1 MVFYELGNGCDS
13 CETLPSNSN
22 INMLEQNSF
31 SPGSSMGSVMG
42 SSMGSSMG
50 MPYGTQN
57 NVQKQYN
64 NSGMQSS
71 YGGAQVTQQYQQ
83 PTQQQAQQ
91 TNQPTMMLVPATT
104 VSTTT
109 TSNGQIVK
117 QVTVPNTVAIPSP
130 NSVPATI
137 KNALAVNEGFTDGT
151 MATQQHNSKM
161 WIVLG
166 LVIFSALAGNECCK
180 YFLNKSLQLNDGS
193 PMYYVAYLC
202 VAILLA
208 YASYTYSSKL

>member
-1 MVFYELGNGCDS
+1 MVFYELGNGCDT
-13 CETLPSNSN
+13 CETVSPLNSNN
-22 INMLEQNSF
+22 INMQ
-31 SPGSSMGSVMG
+31 GDMGMG
-42 SSMGSSMG
+42 MGVSASSMG

-64 NSGMQSS
+64 NTGMQSG
-71 YGGAQVTQQYQQ
+71 YGSQQMQQTQQTQHYQPQQSQQ
-83 PTQQQAQQ
+83 PQYTQQA
-91 TNQPTMMLVPATT
+91 TQPSMVLVPATT

-117 QVTVPNTVAIPSP
+117 QVTMPNTVAIPSH
-130 NSVPATI
+130 NSVAATV
-137 KNALAVNEGFTDGT
+137 KTEGFTDGT
-151 MATQQHNSKM
+151 LSNQNYASQHNSKM

-193 PMYYVAYLC
+193 PLYYVAYLF

-208 YASYTYSSKL
+208 YASYTYSTKP

>member
-1 MVFYELGNGCDS
+1 MVFYELGNGCDT
-13 CETLPSNSN
+13 CETVSPLNSNN
-22 INMLEQNSF
+22 INMQ
-31 SPGSSMGSVMG
+31 GDMGMG
-42 SSMGSSMG
+42 MGVSASSMG

-64 NSGMQSS
+64 NTGMQSG
-71 YGGAQVTQQYQQ
+71 YGSQQTQQTQHYQQ
-83 PTQQQAQQ
+83 QQQPHA
-91 TNQPTMMLVPATT
+91 TQPSMVLVPATT

-109 TSNGQIVK
+109 TSNGHIVK
-117 QVTVPNTVAIPSP
+117 QVTMPNTVAVPSP
-130 NSVPATI
+130 NSVAATV
-137 KNALAVNEGFTDGT
+137 KTEGFTDGT
-151 MATQQHNSKM
+151 LSNQNYASQHNSKM

-193 PMYYVAYLC
+193 PLYYVAYLF

-208 YASYTYSSKL
+208 YASYTYSTKP